1 MKTVSN
7 NIIIEAKHEE
17 RQDEHGY
24 VSRQFLRRYVL
35 PPSHD
40 VNNITSSLSSDGV
53 LTITAPKKVSNEK
66 EKQRWPD
73 ESEDSSVAVDQP
85 ILSRLLLFFL
95 LFCLFL
101 FLDLFI
107 FVFFGLRFFQ
117 FQSSGSA
124 VVVVLEKM
132 ECRPFISIIIRVCSK
147 LIHASRSTLLKR
159 FEMRGNFKH

>member
-1 MKTVSN
+1 MSARIVFALFRILIEFDVLCFVLQVILDVQQFSPEEITVKTVSN

-107 FVFFGLRFFQ
+107 FVFLAYDFFN
-117 FQSSGSA
+117 SNHP
-124 VVVVLEKM
+124 VL
-132 ECRPFISIIIRVCSK
+132 P
-147 LIHASRSTLLKR
+147 LW
-159 FEMRGNFKH
+159 